1 MATAPDERSRNVTR
15 ILIESFSKNKEKI
28 EKIRE
33 FRNRKS
39 HAADAR
45 PLQPEPTHPCQKQKG
60 GSVVPFGHHQCQV
73 LSETGLYVH
82 VYKQEWPT
90 GLLPSLV

>member
-15 ILIESFSKNKEKI
+15 ILIESFSKNKDKI

-33 FRNRKS
+33 FWKRKS
-39 HAADAR
+39 RAAGAR
-45 PLQPEPTHPCQKQKG
+45 PLQPIEPTHPGQKQKG

-73 LSETGLYVH
+73 EAVDGVVL
-82 VYKQEWPT
+82 
-90 GLLPSLV
+90 